1 MVEKIK
7 NKFDITFFKFILVGI
22 INTVV
27 GTAVMFI
34 AYNVFHLSYW
44 VSSAANHVADT
55 CVVSRHG
62 SLAAGFCG
70 SRISTVVSIVN
81 PQKHIQQ

>member
-34 AYNVFHLSYW
+34 AYNVFHL
-44 VSSAANHVADT
+44 
-55 CVVSRHG
+55 
-62 SLAAGFCG
+62 
-70 SRISTVVSIVN
+70 
-81 PQKHIQQ
+81 